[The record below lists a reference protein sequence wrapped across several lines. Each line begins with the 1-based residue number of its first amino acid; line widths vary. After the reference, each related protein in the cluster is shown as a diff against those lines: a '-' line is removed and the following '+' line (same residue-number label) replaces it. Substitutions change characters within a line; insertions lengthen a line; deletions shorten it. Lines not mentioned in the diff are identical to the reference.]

1 MSKKRVIIG
10 FIFSV
15 ILVFIL
21 SAVIVFNK
29 NYVPAIL
36 MYHSVSADAN
46 PENRLAVS
54 TKIFERQMRF
64 LKEHHYN
71 VVTLEVLAGLIKEK
85 KKVPR
90 NTVAIT
96 FDDGYKNNYT
106 EAFPILKKYN
116 LVANIFIIVNE
127 VGRPQN
133 DRLTWS
139 QIQEMQNS
147 GIFTIGSH
155 ALGPEPLINI
165 KDEGIVK
172 EQVFESKKALEEK
185 LGRKINVFSYPEGKL
200 NPKIRQMVIDAGYKA
215 AVATNPGKKFPNDDV
230 FALKRLRIS
239 ANAGNLFV
247 FWVESSGY
255 YNFMRESRKK

>member
-1 MSKKRVIIG
+1 MFKKCKVIG
-10 FIFSV
+10 F
-15 ILVFIL
+15 LFIIVL
-21 SAVIVFNK
+21 FFTVSAVIVFNR

-36 MYHSVSADAN
+36 MYHSVYSNPD

-54 TKIFERQMRF
+54 TEIFERQMRF
-64 LKEHHYN
+64 LKEYRYN
-71 VVTLEVLAGLIKEK
+71 VVTLEALADLIKNK
-85 KKVPR
+85 KKIPR

-96 FDDGYKNNYT
+96 LDDGYKNNYT
-106 EAFPILKKYN
+106 DAFPILKKYN
-116 LVANIFIIVNE
+116 LPANIFIIVNE

-133 DRLTWS
+133 DRLNWS
-139 QIQEMQNS
+139 QIQEMQDS

-155 ALGPEPLINI
+155 TLGPEPLVNI
-165 KDEGIVK
+165 HDEAVVK
-172 EQVFESKKALEEK
+172 EEIFVSKKILEEK
-185 LGRKINVFSYPEGKL
+185 LGRKVNIFSYPEGRF
-200 NPKIRQMVIDAGYKA
+200 NPQIRQMVIDAGYKA
-215 AVATNPGKKFPNDDV
+215 AVTTNPGKEFSNNDV